1 MSATFN
7 KTLYDKIKFWG
18 NIKTVTFSTDNV
30 QGNTNLTDFRLFLS
44 ELQNCNQ
51 L

>member
-7 KTLYDKIKFWG
+7 KTFYNKIKFWG

-30 QGNTNLTDFRLFLS
+30 QGNTNLSDFGLFFS
-44 ELQNCNQ
+44 EIAEL
-51 L
+51 